1 MRRRTPRR
9 HVSLSGLAGALGVVV
24 SVAVAIAAIAQLSH
38 KTGARTTSAGTAQQA
53 SGVAAMNA
61 QLRKLIAL
69 DARLGDPPVVARV
82 ISEDPRRC
90 GTGQSRWTRAAQTA
104 SRSVTSRSATTR
116 SLEESRTWA

>member
-9 HVSLSGLAGALGVVV
+9 HVSLSRLAGALGVVV
-24 SVAVAIAAIAQLSH
+24 SVAIAAIALLSH

-90 GTGQSRWTRAAQTA
+90 GTGQSRWTRAAQ
-104 SRSVTSRSATTR
+104 RRR
-116 SLEESRTWA
+116 DQ